1 MSQQQPQPFMPGQ
14 VMAVPIAMPQPR
26 QGNGLGVFAFFVAL
40 IGLFIPTGIV
50 SLLGLVLGLVAI
62 GRAPRG
68 FATFAVI
75 LGLLGA
81 AFWLVIVLAVA
92 ALALVGMIGAGA
104 GMVGAFMLTQPEVVE
119 TTTDMVNIAIAV
131 QDHAQ
136 RHDEMPDD
144 LDSLELGVAALTD
157 PWGSPYKFKLIDKE
171 PGFDVVSSGADCEF
185 DTDDDIRL
193 SRLDRMWEHAFETF
207 GEKMEMLGR
216 KMENINQGQRW
227 QSGCCGPWNYAE
239 TYEQAAERGY
249 LIQLGDEE
257 TMQLIM
263 SSMPD
268 SDQKCD
274 DD

>member
-1 MSQQQPQPFMPGQ
+1 MSQQQAQPFMPGQ

-26 QGNGLGVFAFFVAL
+26 QSNGLGVFAFFVAF

-75 LGLLGA
+75 LGLLGT
-81 AFWLVIVLAVA
+81 AFWFVVVLAVA

-119 TTTDMVNIAIAV
+119 STTDMVNIAIAV

-144 LDSLELGVAALTD
+144 LESLELGVATLTD
-157 PWGSPYKFKLIDKE
+157 PWGIPYRVQLIDKD
-171 PGFDVVSSGADCEF
+171 PGFDILSSGADGEF

-193 SRLDRMWEHAFETF
+193 SRLDRLWEHAFETF
-207 GEKMEMLGR
+207 GVKMEMLG
-216 KMENINQGQRW
+216 KKLESIDKGQRW
-227 QSGCCGPWNYAE
+227 QAGYCGPWNYSE

-249 LIQLGDEE
+249 LIHLGDDEQ
-257 TMQLIM
+257 MQLILPTLPC
-263 SSMPD
+263 SEES
-268 SDQKCD
+268 D